1 MRLSIITAV
10 LNSPEVVRRH
20 SIYYRNMP
28 LPDDVEWIVVDDKSI
43 PPLNPADY
51 DLPRM
56 TIVQH
61 MLPGIWTQ
69 PAARNFGAKHAVG
82 DYLLCTDIDHILTLD
97 LINFARTTDF
107 DFVKLRREVA
117 VLDEQGR
124 FIQTEEEI
132 LRYGFEKSRFDKGG
146 FHITP
151 HTNSFIIRRQLYLD
165 LGGVSERRVKLGKH
179 PNREEIPLRK
189 RLWQLKNDGKIRIL
203 DEESNGK
210 DARPTIYMFPNGRY
224 CGEKDYNPFGLF
236 HQLPRKT
243 R

>member
-20 SIYYRNMP
+20 VLHYCNMP
-28 LPDDVEWIVVDDKSI
+28 LPEDVEWIVVDDKSN
-43 PPLNPADY
+43 PPLNQADY
-51 DLPRM
+51 DLPHM

-61 MLPGIWTQ
+61 TLPGLWTQ

-97 LINFARTTDF
+97 LINFARTTDY
-107 DFVKLRREVA
+107 DFVKLKREVA
-117 VLDEQGR
+117 VLDEQGM
-124 FIQTEEEI
+124 FVQTEAEV

-151 HTNSFIIRRQLYLD
+151 HTNSFIIKRQLYLD

-189 RLWQLKNDGKIRIL
+189 RLWHLNNEGKIRIL
-203 DEESNGK
+203 EEGDNGQDE
-210 DARPTIYMFPNGRY
+210 RPMIYMFPNGRY
-224 CGEKDYNPFGLF
+224 CGDKDYNPFGLF